1 MSISDSHIRKQF
13 PALHQLINKRQLVYL
28 DNAATTQKPQ
38 LVIDRINHYYSQ
50 ENSNIH
56 RGAHFLSNK
65 ATEAYEQA
73 RKTIQ
78 AFLNAPEDYQIIF
91 TRGTTESINLVAQS
105 FSKKFVGQGDEIIVS
120 AMEHHSNIVP
130 WQMACEDRGA
140 IIRVI
145 PMNQEG
151 ELDMLAF
158 RGLVNDKTRIIAVTH
173 VSNSLGTVNPVEDI
187 IAYAHQYNIPVLI
200 DGAQAIPHMPVDVR
214 ALDCDFYCLSGHKMY
229 GPMGVGVLYGKE
241 EWLEKMPPW
250 QGGGE
255 MIKSVSFEKTTYNEL
270 PFKFEAGTPNVGD
283 VLGLESAILFLKKTG
298 REWIARHEEA
308 LLQYALAQLGTLD
321 KIRFIGTARKR
332 TGVISFLFEDIH
344 PYDTGTILDKMGIAV
359 RTGHH
364 CAQPVMDFFGIPGT
378 VRISLALYNTKEEID
393 TTVQA
398 LKTVRE
404 MFGS

>member
-187 IAYAHQYNIPVLI
+187 IAYAHQYDIPVLI